1 MRIPLLTIA
10 LFLAALTSCRAQFTI
25 LTLRGAG
32 DDALP
37 VIPAF
42 RLTDVIDYRND
53 TLTIGLIK
61 PGGALNKVEMANLE
75 GGCAGTLKRY
85 IQQILPQAD
94 GKPMVAMVIKDLRIS
109 EEMRFMRETARLHV
123 TYEFYRLDGKNFP
136 LVFTFSRDFEWRG
149 FDVTL
154 RHEANIRRSVRE
166 ALEEFAAAS
175 AKGVV
180 TARR

>member
-10 LFLAALTSCRAQFTI
+10 LFLAALTSRAQITI
-25 LTLRGAG
+25 LTLRSAT
-32 DDALP
+32 DEPLP
-37 VIPAF
+37 VTPDF
-42 RLTDVIDYRND
+42 QLTDVIDYRND

-61 PGGALNKVEMANLE
+61 PGGALNKVEIANLQ

-85 IQQILPQAD
+85 IQQILPQAY
-94 GKPMVAMVIKDLRIS
+94 GKPMVAMVIKDLRVS

-136 LVFTFSRDFEWRG
+136 LVYTFSRDFEWRG

-175 AKGVV
+175 AKGSV